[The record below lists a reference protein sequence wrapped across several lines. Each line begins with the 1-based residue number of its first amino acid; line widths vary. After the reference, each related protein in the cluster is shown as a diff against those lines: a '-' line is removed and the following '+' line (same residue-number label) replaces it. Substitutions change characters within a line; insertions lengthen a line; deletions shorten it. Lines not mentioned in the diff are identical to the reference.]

1 VDAGAMRP
9 VISDDGRFVAY
20 NTLSA
25 TSDTFVRDR
34 ATGRELRIT
43 SNANDPDA
51 ESFRPEI
58 SGDGSHI
65 IFASDLQLAANDQ
78 NGERDVYLADISS
91 WIQGGASF
99 TTKLVSVGTNGLA
112 VGASSSRP
120 GINHNG
126 SVVSFQSFAGNLVAG
141 DTNGTSDAFVRDYR
155 SNPNGQTYAVS
166 YRADGTIPPNA
177 SSSRPQLDDSG
188 DIVTFVSTGGN
199 IVNGDTNDREDA
211 FIRNW
216 KAELGGAPN
225 NQTFLLGISPG
236 GEPGVC
242 PGIPN
247 VDEGTK
253 DISTRSYLSG
263 DGKVAVFISGQCNL
277 TGPSAFGGPDTNL
290 LADVFIRT
298 FRGVTPPVPLTSN
311 FTPLPG
317 PARLLDTRP
326 GTATVDGLFAG
337 AGVQPGKTILELDV
351 WGRAGVPVGANT
363 ATLNITVTQPV
374 AAGFLTVF
382 PCGQPLPTASS
393 LNYATGQ
400 TIANTVVAKLGTSG
414 RVCIY
419 TFAPTHLIAD
429 VGGYLGTASQYVPG
443 AAPARLLD
451 TRPGSPTVDGKF
463 SATGPMNAGQI
474 LQLPVGGRAGVPGG
488 ASSVV
493 LNVTATNTGGA
504 GYVTVYPCGAL
515 QPTASN
521 LNFVPGQTIANAVVS
536 KLGTNGR
543 VCFFAAVPTHLIVDV
558 GGHFP
563 STQVF
568 TPLTTP
574 VRLLDTRP
582 GTPTVDGQFAGTGP
596 VGANGVLQLKVAGR
610 GGVPANATSVV
621 LNVTVTQPAGPGY
634 VSVYPCGQPPPN
646 ASNLNYAPGD
656 TVPNAVV
663 ARVGVNGT
671 VCLYTFATTHL
682 IVDASGTL
690 K

>member
-1 VDAGAMRP
+1 
-9 VISDDGRFVAY
+9 
-20 NTLSA
+20 
-25 TSDTFVRDR
+25 
-34 ATGRELRIT
+34 
-43 SNANDPDA
+43 
-51 ESFRPEI
+51 
-58 SGDGSHI
+58 
-65 IFASDLQLAANDQ
+65 
-78 NGERDVYLADISS
+78 
-91 WIQGGASF
+91 
-99 TTKLVSVGTNGLA
+99 
-112 VGASSSRP
+112 
-120 GINHNG
+120 
-126 SVVSFQSFAGNLVAG
+126 
-141 DTNGTSDAFVRDYR
+141 
-155 SNPNGQTYAVS
+155 
-166 YRADGTIPPNA
+166 
-177 SSSRPQLDDSG
+177 
-188 DIVTFVSTGGN
+188 
-199 IVNGDTNDREDA
+199 
-211 FIRNW
+211 
-216 KAELGGAPN
+216 
-225 NQTFLLGISPG
+225 
-236 GEPGVC
+236 
-242 PGIPN
+242 
-247 VDEGTK
+247 
-253 DISTRSYLSG
+253 
-263 DGKVAVFISGQCNL
+263 
-277 TGPSAFGGPDTNL
+277 
-290 LADVFIRT
+290 
-298 FRGVTPPVPLTSN
+298 
-311 FTPLPG
+311 
-317 PARLLDTRP
+317 
-326 GTATVDGLFAG
+326 
-337 AGVQPGKTILELDV
+337 
-351 WGRAGVPVGANT
+351 
-363 ATLNITVTQPV
+363 
-374 AAGFLTVF
+374 
-382 PCGQPLPTASS
+382 
-393 LNYATGQ
+393 
-400 TIANTVVAKLGTSG
+400 
-414 RVCIY
+414 
-419 TFAPTHLIAD
+419 
-429 VGGYLGTASQYVPG
+429 
-443 AAPARLLD
+443 
-451 TRPGSPTVDGKF
+451 
-463 SATGPMNAGQI
+463 
-474 LQLPVGGRAGVPGG
+474 VPGG